1 MQLENTQLR
10 VFDHA
15 NGDLL
20 TLAVQEGFQK
30 VKTADQTEKMDEE
43 AAASL
48 LDDPVWR
55 IALVHIDDGPWS
67 KLCKGIGRDCVAV
80 RFSTNGFAPHPP
92 EGTSGVCIRCLKS
105 PSQLTATDVRNLRVE
120 LAGRADALRKH
131 LVPQRLGDLISF
143 QEPNYLCAIYI
154 LLTGVLAKWAADPLH
169 AKNGLA
175 RERLRLSHPL
185 HLAPRQLCDRKWLW
199 QGLGL
204 DHATDAAR
212 LESAATLKKSIAI
225 ELGISEL
232 TPDQPLSKIVEAIL
246 TGPLHE
252 IPSDDDILT
261 GFTVL
266 QEFVTKR

>member
-20 TLAVQEGFQK
+20 ALAVQEGFQK
-30 VKTADQTEKMDEE
+30 VQTTVQTEKMDEE

-48 LDDPVWR
+48 LNDPGWR
-55 IALVHIDDGPWS
+55 IALVHMNDGAWTN
-67 KLCKGIGRDCVAV
+67 LCKGIARDCVAV

-92 EGTSGVCIRCLKS
+92 EGTSGVCIRCLKA
-105 PSQLTATDVRNLRVE
+105 PSQLTATDVRKLRVE
-120 LAGRADALRKH
+120 LAGRADTLRKN
-131 LVPQRLGDLISF
+131 LVPQQVSDLISF
-143 QEPNYLCAIYI
+143 QEPNYLFAIYI

-169 AKNGLA
+169 AKGRLA
-175 RERLRLSHPL
+175 REKLRISQPL
-185 HLAPRQLCDRKWLW
+185 HLAQRQLCNRKWLW

-204 DHATDAAR
+204 DHATDVTR
-212 LESAATLKKSIAI
+212 VESAAKLKKSIAI
-225 ELGISEL
+225 ELGINEL
-232 TPDQPLSKIVEAIL
+232 TPDLPLSKIVEAIL

-252 IPSDDDILT
+252 MPSDEVILA
-261 GFTVL
+261 GFTAL